1 MNKLLFFC
9 ILIVLLPAY
18 IHSQTE
24 PVDTDSDGKKEV
36 STLSHLLWIS
46 TNSSGWSYSYEQT
59 ANIDASVTSGWNG
72 GEGFLPIGNSY
83 PYFTGIYDGQGFTI
97 SNLTINRSSSYN
109 IGMFGI
115 VSGGTIKNLGLESI
129 YSYGKGTTG
138 ALVGYGSDMTVQNC
152 FSTGLVRCEYDKA
165 GGLIGENYYGSCSV
179 TNSYSSATV
188 QGAYAGSNSSYAG
201 GFIGNNN
208 SGSISQCY
216 STGPVS
222 GKVYTG
228 GFAGANLAGS
238 ITNCYSR
245 GSVNGLDASGF
256 VDANRTT
263 LSNCYSTGA
272 VSGTTPAGFVRDN
285 TSTVSN
291 CFWDKTTSGQTSSA
305 AGTGLLTADMKTQ
318 STFLN
323 ADWSPEIWNMDS
335 RNDGYPY
342 LDWENP
348 GGSPLPVELVSFS
361 ARANGDDIILS
372 WMTATEVDNYG
383 FEIERIFSE
392 SGEFD
397 NPTEIWESA
406 GFVGGNGNCNSP
418 RSYSFADKNMK
429 TGFYQYRLKQI
440 DTDGSYEYS
449 SAVLVRFNNIPVRY
463 SLDQN
468 YPNPF
473 NPETVIGFALPE
485 RSFISLEIFSVS
497 GEKIAVIASGE
508 YDAGR
513 HKIKADA
520 SGLPSGIYMYVLRY
534 GGNTL
539 LSRKMAVV
547 R

>member
-1 MNKLLFFC
+1 
-9 ILIVLLPAY
+9 
-18 IHSQTE
+18 
-24 PVDTDSDGKKEV
+24 
-36 STLSHLLWIS
+36 
-46 TNSSGWSYSYEQT
+46 
-59 ANIDASVTSGWNG
+59 
-72 GEGFLPIGNSY
+72 
-83 PYFTGIYDGQGFTI
+83 
-97 SNLTINRSSSYN
+97 
-109 IGMFGI
+109 
-115 VSGGTIKNLGLESI
+115 
-129 YSYGKGTTG
+129 
-138 ALVGYGSDMTVQNC
+138 
-152 FSTGLVRCEYDKA
+152 
-165 GGLIGENYYGSCSV
+165 
-179 TNSYSSATV
+179 
-188 QGAYAGSNSSYAG
+188 
-201 GFIGNNN
+201 
-208 SGSISQCY
+208 
-216 STGPVS
+216 
-222 GKVYTG
+222 
-228 GFAGANLAGS
+228 
-238 ITNCYSR
+238 
-245 GSVNGLDASGF
+245 
-256 VDANRTT
+256 
-263 LSNCYSTGA
+263 
-272 VSGTTPAGFVRDN
+272 
-285 TSTVSN
+285 
-291 CFWDKTTSGQTSSA
+291 
-305 AGTGLLTADMKTQ
+305 MKTQ

-323 ADWSPEIWNMDS
+323 AGWSSEIWNMDT

-361 ARANGDDIILS
+361 ARANGNDIVLS

-383 FEIERIFSE
+383 FEIERMFSE

-440 DTDGSYEYS
+440 DTDGSFEYS

-497 GEKIAVIASGE
+497 GEKLAVIASGE

-513 HKIKADA
+513 HQIKADA

-534 GGNTL
+534 GGNTSL
-539 LSRKMAVV
+539 IRKMAVV